1 MNALEHT
8 ASTRIEQNEY
18 EQNVNVL
25 HLNLSAS
32 PAPCVP
38 TRPQGSLDCVT
49 NSAWL
54 RWDGSKGAES
64 YTVLAVG
71 NHGHNASC
79 TSSEAS
85 CNVPDLEC
93 GTIYT
98 FYVSAVNSHCHS
110 NHSDTF
116 ELESGT
122 TTLHH
127 MCD

>member
-1 MNALEHT
+1 MKSSFRHNVRMSEEAC
-8 ASTRIEQNEY
+8 TR
-18 EQNVNVL
+18 L
-25 HLNLSAS
+25 
-32 PAPCVP
+32 
-38 TRPQGSLDCVT
+38 
-49 NSAWL
+49 
-54 RWDGSKGAES
+54 